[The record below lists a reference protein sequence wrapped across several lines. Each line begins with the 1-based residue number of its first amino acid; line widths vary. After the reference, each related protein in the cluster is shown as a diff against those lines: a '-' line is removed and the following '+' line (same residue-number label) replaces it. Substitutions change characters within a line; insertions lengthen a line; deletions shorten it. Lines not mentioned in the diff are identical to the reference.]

1 MCLWGRIKLP
11 LDGSNVLWAGSLPGR
26 ADSFPEPFFPLPS
39 EGDTNWGFSTCHKA
53 HHQELLSIYSAT
65 GRSRINLGNVNNF
78 EPVPFIRELESSQN
92 TAPSS
97 LNYQSHCQ
105 LVV

>member
-1 MCLWGRIKLP
+1 MAATSSGPVLSLGELTPSQSLSSRFRQKETRTGVSLHVTTLIIK
-11 LDGSNVLWAGSLPGR
+11 SY
-26 ADSFPEPFFPLPS
+26 FPF
-39 EGDTNWGFSTCHKA
+39 
-53 HHQELLSIYSAT
+53 IAT